1 MARILAIDFGLRRT
15 GLAVTDPMQI
25 IASPFQAV
33 ESGNLISFLESY
45 FMKEEVELIVVGDP
59 KNLDGTANPLSQQVH
74 KLVRELEKKFPE
86 KKVVMVD
93 ERFTSKMAKQAMI
106 DGGMKKMDRR
116 NKAMVDTISATIILQ
131 SYLESLS
138 FNR

>member
-15 GLAVTDPMQI
+15 GLAVTDPLQI

-93 ERFTSKMAKQAMI
+93 ERFTSKMAQQSI
-106 DGGMKKMDRR
+106 IQSGLKKKDRR
-116 NKAMVDTISATIILQ
+116 EKSLTDIVSAALILQ
-131 SYLESLS
+131 HYLDL
-138 FNR
+138 RK

>member
-93 ERFTSKMAKQAMI
+93 ERFTSKMAQQSIMQS
-106 DGGMKKMDRR
+106 GLKKKDRR
-116 NKAMVDTISATIILQ
+116 EKSLTDIVSAALILQ
-131 SYLESLS
+131 HYLDL
-138 FNR
+138 RK

>member
-93 ERFTSKMAKQAMI
+93 ERFTSKMAQQSI
-106 DGGMKKMDRR
+106 IQSGLKKKDRR
-116 NKAMVDTISATIILQ
+116 EKSLTDIVSAALILQ
-131 SYLESLS
+131 HYLDL
-138 FNR
+138 RK

>member
-1 MARILAIDFGLRRT
+1 MARILAIDFGLRST
-15 GLAVTDPMQI
+15 GLAVTDPLQI
-25 IASPFQAV
+25 IASPVQAG
-33 ESGNLISFLESY
+33 ESRNLMSFLETY

-93 ERFTSKMAKQAMI
+93 ERFTSKMAQQSIMQS
-106 DGGMKKMDRR
+106 GLKKKDRR
-116 NKAMVDTISATIILQ
+116 QKSLTDIVSAALILQ
-131 SYLESLS
+131 HYLDL
-138 FNR
+138 RK

>member
-93 ERFTSKMAKQAMI
+93 ERFTSKMAQQSIMQS
-106 DGGMKKMDRR
+106 GLKKKDRR
-116 NKAMVDTISATIILQ
+116 QKSLTDIVSAALILQ
-131 SYLESLS
+131 HYLDL
-138 FNR
+138 RK

>member
-15 GLAVTDPMQI
+15 GLAVTDPLQI

-33 ESGNLISFLESY
+33 ESRNLMSFLETY

-93 ERFTSKMAKQAMI
+93 ERFTSKMAQQSIMQS
-106 DGGMKKMDRR
+106 GLKKKDRR
-116 NKAMVDTISATIILQ
+116 QKSLTDIVSAALILQ
-131 SYLESLS
+131 HYLDL
-138 FNR
+138 RK

>member
-33 ESGNLISFLESY
+33 ESGTLISFLESY

-93 ERFTSKMAKQAMI
+93 ERFTSKMAQQSI
-106 DGGMKKMDRR
+106 IQSGLKKKDRR
-116 NKAMVDTISATIILQ
+116 QKSLTDIVSAALILQ
-131 SYLESLS
+131 HYLDL
-138 FNR
+138 RK

>member
-93 ERFTSKMAKQAMI
+93 ERFTSKMAQQSI
-106 DGGMKKMDRR
+106 IQSGLKKKDRR
-116 NKAMVDTISATIILQ
+116 QKSLTDIVSAALILQ
-131 SYLESLS
+131 HYLDL
-138 FNR
+138 RK

>member
-1 MARILAIDFGLRRT
+1 
-15 GLAVTDPMQI
+15 MQI

-93 ERFTSKMAKQAMI
+93 ERFTSKMAQQSIMQS
-106 DGGMKKMDRR
+106 GLKKKDRR
-116 NKAMVDTISATIILQ
+116 EKSLTDIVSAALILQ
-131 SYLESLS
+131 HYLDL
-138 FNR
+138 RK

>member
-1 MARILAIDFGLRRT
+1 MARILAIDFGLKRT
-15 GLAVTDPMQI
+15 GLAVTDPLQI

-33 ESGNLISFLESY
+33 ESRNLMSFLETY

-93 ERFTSKMAKQAMI
+93 ERFTSKMAQQSI
-106 DGGMKKMDRR
+106 IQSGLKKKDRR
-116 NKAMVDTISATIILQ
+116 EKSLTDIVSAALILQ
-131 SYLESLS
+131 HYLDL
-138 FNR
+138 RK